1 MLALVQFKFDEAK
14 DKYTVGEII
23 PYRTHSGT
31 RENGYTLSV
40 SKVDLKLSTYIRQL
54 ESCKDCAAK
63 VSDKLSEDLITGLGL
78 DRYHNYRKDVK
89 LKICLVRNND

>member
-1 MLALVQFKFDEAK
+1 MLAMVQFKFDEAK

-40 SKVDLKLSTYIRQL
+40 SKVDLKFSKYIR
-54 ESCKDCAAK
+54 
-63 VSDKLSEDLITGLGL
+63 
-78 DRYHNYRKDVK
+78 
-89 LKICLVRNND
+89 